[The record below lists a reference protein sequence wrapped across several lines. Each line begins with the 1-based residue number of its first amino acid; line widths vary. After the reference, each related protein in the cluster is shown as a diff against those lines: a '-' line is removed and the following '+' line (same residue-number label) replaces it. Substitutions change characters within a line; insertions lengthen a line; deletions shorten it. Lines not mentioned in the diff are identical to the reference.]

1 MNKTFIEII
10 EALESKFGKP
20 NNNGFGSSVFYEL
33 SRDEMKL
40 DEIALE
46 DYKLFM
52 GEKWTDN
59 SSIDWMGGW
68 KKVYDRQTNGAGNI
82 IDILS
87 GIHDPEVH
95 PFVSLLLEGPESA
108 TETHQPLMDAFNHP
122 DIDNVGIYKV
132 GDGDAFGG
140 LMIAAKYNNGEVCT
154 VITLM
159 D

>member
-1 MNKTFIEII
+1 MNKPFIDII
-10 EALESKFGKP
+10 ESLESKFGKP
-20 NNNGFGSSVFYEL
+20 NSNGFGSSVFYEL

-40 DEIALE
+40 DDIALE

-52 GEKWTDN
+52 GDKWTDN
-59 SSIDWMGGW
+59 SPIDWMGGW
-68 KKVYDRQTNGAGNI
+68 QKLYDRQTNGTGNI
-82 IDILS
+82 IDILNS
-87 GIHDPEVH
+87 FHTPDVH
-95 PFVSLLLEGPESA
+95 VHVPLLLEGPQNA

-132 GDGDAFGG
+132 GDGDALGG
-140 LMIAAKYNNGEVCT
+140 LMVTAKYNNGEACT